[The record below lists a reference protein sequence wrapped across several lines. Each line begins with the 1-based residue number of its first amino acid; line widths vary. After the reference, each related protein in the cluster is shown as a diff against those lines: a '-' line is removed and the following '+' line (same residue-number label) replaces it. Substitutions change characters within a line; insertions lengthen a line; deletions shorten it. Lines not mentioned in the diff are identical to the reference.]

1 MEIENLNLWFNKKTR
16 LWGVSG
22 RIHGRLYQMMN
33 LETRP
38 TRQVAWYLLRAK
50 HIRNL

>member
-1 MEIENLNLWFNKKTR
+1 MEISNLTLWFNKKTR

-22 RIHGRLYQMMN
+22 RIQGKLYQMMN

-38 TRQVAWYLLRAK
+38 NMQVAWCLLRAK
-50 HIRNL
+50 HVRDL